1 MLNPKTAV
9 KLAPAALAVVAALG
23 SPLSAFAA
31 PAVTLGADNA
41 VESSE
46 LGTATAN
53 VPVTLTAD
61 GTWRDKADGE
71 YAMGQYV
78 VTVPTSISV
87 KGISAGSN
95 SISAKYKVNVAGIIG
110 NGKKVTARA
119 QTDRH
124 QAPYMLTVTQGKTEF
139 TAKEISNGTNDSK
152 GVLHI
157 IGSDS
162 TDTLSTQQDV
172 YTSDSVSGN
181 ITYNFAIA

>member
-9 KLAPAALAVVAALG
+9 KLVPALALAAVIG

-31 PAVTLGADNA
+31 PAVNLGADNA
-41 VESSE
+41 IESSE
-46 LGTATAN
+46 GTATAN

-61 GTWRDKADGE
+61 GTWKDKNGTDHD
-71 YAMGQYV
+71 MGKYV

-87 KGISAGSN
+87 TGIGAGSN
-95 SISAKYKVNVAGIIG
+95 TISAKYKVNVAGIIG

-124 QAPYMLTVTQGKTEF
+124 QAPYMLSVTQGKTEF
-139 TAKEISNGTNDSK
+139 TAKDISNGTNDNK

-157 IGSDS
+157 NGSDS
-162 TDTLSTQQDV
+162 KDTLSTQQDV
-172 YTSDSVSGN
+172 WYSDSVTGN
-181 ITYNFAIA
+181 VTYNFAIA

>member
-9 KLAPAALAVVAALG
+9 KLMPALALAAVIG

-31 PAVTLGADNA
+31 PAVNLGADNA
-41 VESSE
+41 IESSE
-46 LGTATAN
+46 GTATAN

-61 GTWRDKADGE
+61 GTWKDKNGTDHD
-71 YAMGQYV
+71 MGKYV

-87 KGISAGSN
+87 SGIGAGSN
-95 SISAKYKVNVAGIIG
+95 SISAKYRVNVAGIIG
-110 NGKKVTARA
+110 SGKKVTARA
-119 QTDRH
+119 NTDRH
-124 QAPYMLTVTQGKTEF
+124 QAPYMLSVTQDKTEF
-139 TAKEISNGTNDSK
+139 SAEDISNGTNDNK

-157 IGSDS
+157 NGSDS

-181 ITYNFAIA
+181 VTYNFAIA

>member
-9 KLAPAALAVVAALG
+9 KLVPALALAAVIG

-46 LGTATAN
+46 QGTATAN

-71 YAMGQYV
+71 HAMGKYV

-110 NGKKVTARA
+110 QGKKVTARA
-119 QTDRH
+119 DTDRKT
-124 QAPYMLTVTQGKTEF
+124 APYILSVKQAKTEF
-139 TAKEISNGTNDSK
+139 IAKDISNGTTDNK
-152 GVLHI
+152 GVLRI
-157 IGSDS
+157 NGSDS
-162 TDTLSTQQDV
+162 EDTLSTQQDV
-172 YTSDSVSGN
+172 WYSDSVTGN
-181 ITYNFAIA
+181 VTYNFAIA

>member
-9 KLAPAALAVVAALG
+9 KLVPALALAAVIG

-41 VESSE
+41 VESSSE
-46 LGTATAN
+46 GTATAN

-61 GTWRDKADGE
+61 GSWLDKGGTSHDLGK
-71 YAMGQYV
+71 YV

-95 SISAKYKVNVAGIIG
+95 TIRAQYKVNVAGVIG
-110 NGKKVTARA
+110 SGKKVTATA
-119 QTDRH
+119 TTDRH
-124 QAPYMLTVTQGKTEF
+124 QAPYMLIVTQGKTEF
-139 TAKEISNGTNDSK
+139 TAKDISNGTNDNK

-157 IGSDS
+157 NGSDS
-162 TDTLSTQQDV
+162 TDTLFTQQDV
-172 YTSDSVSGN
+172 FNSDSVTGN
-181 ITYNFAIA
+181 VTYNFAIA

>member
-9 KLAPAALAVVAALG
+9 KLVPALALAAVIG

-31 PAVTLGADNA
+31 PVVNLGADNA
-41 VESSE
+41 IESSE
-46 LGTATAN
+46 GTATAN

-61 GTWRDKADGE
+61 GTWKDKGGTDHDLGK
-71 YAMGQYV
+71 YV

-87 KGISAGSN
+87 TGIGAGSN

-110 NGKKVTARA
+110 SGKKVTARA

-139 TAKEISNGTNDSK
+139 TAKDISNGTTDNK

-157 IGSDS
+157 NGSDS
-162 TDTLSTQQDV
+162 EDTLSTQQDV
-172 YTSDSVSGN
+172 YYSDSVTGN
-181 ITYNFAIA
+181 VTYNFAIA

>member
-9 KLAPAALAVVAALG
+9 KLVPALALAAAIG

-46 LGTATAN
+46 QGTVTAN

-61 GTWRDKADGE
+61 GTWKDKGGTDHD
-71 YAMGQYV
+71 MGKYV

-87 KGISAGSN
+87 KGISAGPN

-110 NGKKVTARA
+110 QGKKVKATAK
-119 QTDRH
+119 TDRH
-124 QAPYMLTVTQGKTEF
+124 QAPYMLSVTQGKTEF
-139 TAKEISNGTNDSK
+139 SAKDISNGTNDSN

-157 IGSDS
+157 NGSDS

-172 YTSDSVSGN
+172 WYSESVTGN
-181 ITYNFAIA
+181 LTYNFAIA

>member
-9 KLAPAALAVVAALG
+9 KLVPALALAAVIG

-31 PAVTLGADNA
+31 PAVNLGADNA
-41 VESSE
+41 IESSE
-46 LGTATAN
+46 QGTAEAT

-61 GTWRDKADGE
+61 GTWKDKNGTDHD
-71 YAMGQYV
+71 MGKYV

-87 KGISAGSN
+87 TGIGVGSN
-95 SISAKYKVNVAGIIG
+95 SITAKYRVNVAGIIG

-124 QAPYMLTVTQGKTEF
+124 QAPYMLSVTQGKTEF
-139 TAKEISNGTNDSK
+139 SAKDISNGTNDSK

-157 IGSDS
+157 NGSDS

-172 YTSDSVSGN
+172 WYSDSVAGN
-181 ITYNFAIA
+181 VTYSFAIA

>member
-1 MLNPKTAV
+1 MINPKTAV

-31 PAVTLGADNA
+31 PVVTLGADNA
-41 VESSE
+41 IESNGQ
-46 LGTATAN
+46 GTSSAT
-53 VPVTLTAD
+53 VPVTITAD
-61 GTWRDKADGE
+61 GSWKDKGGTDHD
-71 YAMGQYV
+71 MGKYV

-110 NGKKVTARA
+110 QGKKVKATAT
-119 QTDRH
+119 TDRH

-139 TAKEISNGTNDSK
+139 TAKDISNGTNDNK

-157 IGSDS
+157 NGSDS
-162 TDTLSTQQDV
+162 EDTLSTQQDV
-172 YTSDSVSGN
+172 WYSDSVTGN
-181 ITYNFAIA
+181 LTYNFAIA

>member
-9 KLAPAALAVVAALG
+9 KLVPALALAAVIG

-46 LGTATAN
+46 QGTATAN

-71 YAMGQYV
+71 HAMGKYV

-110 NGKKVTARA
+110 QGKKVTARA
-119 QTDRH
+119 DTDRKT
-124 QAPYMLTVTQGKTEF
+124 APYILSVKQAKTEF
-139 TAKEISNGTNDSK
+139 IAKDISNGTTDNK

-157 IGSDS
+157 NGSDS
-162 TDTLSTQQDV
+162 EDTLSTQQDV
-172 YTSDSVSGN
+172 WYSDSVTGN
-181 ITYNFAIA
+181 VTYNFAIA

>member
-9 KLAPAALAVVAALG
+9 KLVPALALAAVIG

-31 PAVTLGADNA
+31 PVVTLGADNA

-46 LGTATAN
+46 QGTATAN

-61 GTWRDKADGE
+61 GSWLDKGGTSHDLGK
-71 YAMGQYV
+71 YV

-95 SISAKYKVNVAGIIG
+95 SITAKYRVNVAGIIG
-110 NGKKVTARA
+110 SGKKVTATAR
-119 QTDRH
+119 TDRH

-139 TAKEISNGTNDSK
+139 TAKDISNGTNDNK

-157 IGSDS
+157 NGSDS
-162 TDTLSTQQDV
+162 EDTLSTQQDV
-172 YTSDSVSGN
+172 WYSDSVTGN
-181 ITYNFAIA
+181 VTYNFAIA

>member
-9 KLAPAALAVVAALG
+9 KLVPALALAAVIG

-46 LGTATAN
+46 QGTATAN

-71 YAMGQYV
+71 HAMGKYV
-78 VTVPTSISV
+78 VTLPTSISV

-110 NGKKVTARA
+110 SGKKVTVRA

-124 QAPYMLTVTQGKTEF
+124 QAPYMLTVTQAKTEF

-157 IGSDS
+157 SGSDS

-172 YTSDSVSGN
+172 FNSDSVTGN
-181 ITYNFAIA
+181 VIYNFAIA